1 MNTWLG
7 IDCGTSA
14 VRACLVDEQDN
25 QLALTRHVLDTQQPA
40 AWQDAVTGCLKAV
53 FRKHPADRVKAIAI
67 DGTSGTILLCN
78 PQGKVLTDVLMY
90 NDASASGKL
99 GMLYPPPDSP
109 ALSATAGLPKIL
121 QLAGQ
126 IRGQPAVVQHQADYI
141 SGWLCDR
148 YGFSDENNALKT
160 GYNLQTREW
169 PDWVINSL
177 PENITL
183 PDVKIPGS
191 PIGHAGKLLRSLG
204 ISANTQIVAGTTDS
218 TAAFLATGVTR
229 LDQGV
234 TTLGSTLVIK
244 QLSDREIVDSERGI
258 YSHRLGNAWLTGG
271 ASNSGGNVLNQY
283 FSNEQIRSLSQ
294 QIDPRHDSGLDYYP
308 LTTAGERFP
317 TNDPE
322 LQPRL
327 KPRPTNDHEFL
338 KGMMEGIAH
347 IEASGYETLKSLGA
361 APIKEVISAGGGAIN
376 PVWSRIRERIMA
388 TPVSQ
393 ARHTEAAYGA
403 ARLARY
409 GAGLFEQF

>member
-1 MNTWLG
+1 
-7 IDCGTSA
+7 
-14 VRACLVDEQDN
+14 
-25 QLALTRHVLDTQQPA
+25 
-40 AWQDAVTGCLKAV
+40 
-53 FRKHPADRVKAIAI
+53 
-67 DGTSGTILLCN
+67 
-78 PQGKVLTDVLMY
+78 VLTDVLMY
-90 NDASASGKL
+90 NDASAGEQL
-99 GMLYPPPDSP
+99 GMLHPPPDSP
-109 ALSATAGLPKIL
+109 ALSATAGLPKVL

-126 IRGQPAVVQHQADYI
+126 AHGQPAIVQHQADYV

-183 PDVKIPGS
+183 PDVKNPGS

-218 TAAFLATGVTR
+218 TAAFLATGVTG

-244 QLSDREIVDSERGI
+244 QLSHSEIIDSKRGI
-258 YSHRLGNAWLTGG
+258 YSHRLGNVWLTGG
-271 ASNSGGNVLNQY
+271 ASNSGGNVLHQY
-283 FSNEQIRSLSQ
+283 FTNEQIHSLSQ
-294 QIDPRHDSGLDYYP
+294 QIDPRCDSGLDYYP

-317 TNDPE
+317 TSDPG

-327 KPRPTNDHEFL
+327 KPRPTDDHEFL

-347 IEASGYETLKSLGA
+347 IEASGYETLKSLGT

-376 PVWSRIRERIMA
+376 PVWNRIRERILGV
-388 TPVSQ
+388 PVTR
-393 ARHTEAAYGA
+393 AHHTEAAYGA
-403 ARLARY
+403 ARLAMHGTSLFDRY
-409 GAGLFEQF
+409 LKHKDLK